1 MGFKAARAYANM
13 SAHTGVHALSPAGLI
28 SLIYERVFDHLNIGK
43 AALES
48 GQNGIEPFMK
58 AHDLIQQGLLACLD
72 YENGGEIAINLKE
85 IYEWSLRELISARLE
100 KSPEKIDNIINTL
113 APIAEGWVA
122 IAEA

>member
-1 MGFKAARAYANM
+1 MSIRAASAYANT
-13 SAHTGVHALSPAGLI
+13 SAQTGVQALSPAGLI
-28 SLIYERVFDHLNIGK
+28 ALIYERVIDHLNLGRT
-43 AALES
+43 ALEN

-100 KSPEKIDNIINTL
+100 KSPQKIDDIINTL
-113 APIAEGWVA
+113 VPIAEGWSA